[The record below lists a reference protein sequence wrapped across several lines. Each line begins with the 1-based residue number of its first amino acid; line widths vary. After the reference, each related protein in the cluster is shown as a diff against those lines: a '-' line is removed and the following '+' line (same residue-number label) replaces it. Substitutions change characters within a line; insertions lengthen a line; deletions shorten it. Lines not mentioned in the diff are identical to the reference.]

1 MWAVQKQP
9 PKTHRRHRTTITFGR
24 LVSVPTSTA
33 MGLLMAL
40 SPPTLTTATG
50 AARSAGEYK
59 LNLPAGTSGLQTYAT
74 QPAVTAVSGATPV
87 TYPSQVASAS
97 YSGQTAA
104 LGSQQLP
111 IALWV
116 NNSVN
121 GNFEVSFS
129 AALTAAGAV
138 WSQLPSLVV
147 QYTNSAGTVV
157 NVPIPATDMYG
168 KNCNAAGTSLNSTMT
183 GLTGGGSFNGA
194 NGTLV
199 SFYFPFASGGGA
211 VYSLNVQVFSLE

>member
-1 MWAVQKQP
+1 
-9 PKTHRRHRTTITFGR
+9 
-24 LVSVPTSTA
+24 
-33 MGLLMAL
+33 
-40 SPPTLTTATG
+40 
-50 AARSAGEYK
+50 
-59 LNLPAGTSGLQTYAT
+59 
-74 QPAVTAVSGATPV
+74 V